1 MPNWNLLA
9 RRSHLYLGLLLLP
22 WLLMYGVSTVL
33 FNHRGRE
40 PAHRSSDD
48 PWTLRWEK
56 DLKLELPVQSDR
68 LREVGRQLM
77 VDHGLQGPF
86 GVQRQGQRLVVNV
99 QNFRAPVRL
108 TYDGEKQKLRA
119 EVRQFAWGEML
130 GRLHVRV
137 GYGQSGILPTIWAV
151 FIDLFCVTLLLWIGT
166 GLYLWWKLPALRR
179 WGFVTL
185 GASLITIVGLLLTV

>member
-1 MPNWNLLA
+1 MTNWNLLS
-9 RRSHLYLGLLLLP
+9 RRSHLYLGMLLLP
-22 WLLMYGVSTVL
+22 WLVMYGVSTVL
-33 FNHRGRE
+33 FNHRAPEQG
-40 PAHRSSDD
+40 HRAGDD
-48 PWTLRWEK
+48 QWALQWEK
-56 DLKLELPVQSDR
+56 DHKLAVPAQGDQ

-77 VDHGLQGPF
+77 AQHGLQGPF

-119 EVRQFAWGEML
+119 EVRKFSWGEML

-137 GYGQSGILPTIWAV
+137 GYGQAGALPTIWALV
-151 FIDLFCVTLLLWIGT
+151 VDLFCVTTLIWIGT

-179 WGFVTL
+179 WGCVTL
-185 GASLITIVGLLLTV
+185 AAGLITIVGLLLTV

>member
-1 MPNWNLLA
+1 MTNWNLLA
-9 RRSHLYLGLLLLP
+9 RRSHLYLGMLLLP
-22 WLLMYGVSTVL
+22 WLVMYGVSTVL
-33 FNHRGRE
+33 FNHRD
-40 PAHRSSDD
+40 PAQSHRAGDGQ
-48 PWTLRWEK
+48 WALRWEK
-56 DLKLELPVQSDR
+56 DQKLEVPAQGDR

-77 VDHGLQGPF
+77 AEHGLQGPF
-86 GVQRQGQRLVVNV
+86 GVQRQGQRLIINV

-137 GYGQSGILPTIWAV
+137 GYGQSGVLPTIWALV
-151 FIDLFCVTLLLWIGT
+151 VDLFCVTTLVWVGT

-179 WGFVTL
+179 WGCVTL
-185 GASLITIVGLLLTV
+185 GAGLITIVGLLLTV